1 MTNGRFTERPEVSMP
16 RWEPSIKSLSQT
28 PILWGLSLLWLLAIA
43 GIVLFWGIGDIG
55 LIDET
60 EPLFVEASRQMLLTG
75 DWVTPYFDGE
85 TRFDKPPLIYW
96 LMVLMFKIF
105 GVSEWAARMPSAL
118 CAIAIV
124 LLCFYTLQSHS
135 PALSPTKVLSGSS
148 FKRPW
153 LAAWLGATLLLL
165 NLNTYFWGRTG
176 YADMLL
182 VTTMGG
188 ALLAFFMGYAHPD
201 QKIQR
206 RWYAAFYGL
215 IALAILTKGPIAIL
229 LPAAIIGSFT
239 LYLGN
244 LRQVI
249 QELQLI
255 RGALIVSILALPW
268 YILVTIAN
276 GEAFIDSFF
285 GYHNLERFSSV
296 VNQHSGPWYFHFLV
310 ILAGFFP
317 WSAYLPEAIHRTK
330 PWQRPQWQRRSRSEQ
345 LGLYALIW
353 FIVILG
359 FFTISV
365 TKYFSYTLPLMP
377 AAAILV
383 SLLWTEDISEP
394 KVLPQRWSLSRWF
407 NVMLLGT
414 VAWAAFSCAPWL
426 SSDPWMPFLGRRIG
440 VAHLPELGGIVWT
453 IAAIVAVFCILMRK
467 NVLWLVNAIAFLFF
481 IMVFLH
487 PAIAIVDQARQLPLR
502 ELAKAA
508 VTAQRSNEEILMIGF
523 RKPSLVF
530 YTKQHVEYLEK
541 PQQLEFY
548 LKDSKA
554 KDQLIITTPK
564 LLSQTVLQPNQYAT
578 IAQSGV
584 YTLVRTR

>member
-1 MTNGRFTERPEVSMP
+1 MLSWNS
-16 RWEPSIKSLSQT
+16 SLKSLSR
-28 PILWGLSLLWLLAIA
+28 PRILWMLGIGWILAIA
-43 GIVLFWGIGDIG
+43 SIVLFWGLGDIG

-60 EPLFVEASRQMLLTG
+60 EPLFVEASRQMLVTG

-96 LMVLMFKIF
+96 LMVLMFKLF

-118 CAIAIV
+118 SAIAIV
-124 LLCFYTLQSHS
+124 LFCFYTLRFHS
-135 PALSPTKVLSGSS
+135 PSLNPAKVLSRPS

-176 YADMLL
+176 YSDMLL
-182 VTTMGG
+182 ATTMGG
-188 ALLAFFMGYAHPD
+188 ALLAFFMSYAQPNL
-201 QKIQR
+201 KIQR
-206 RWYAAFYGL
+206 RWYTAFYGL
-215 IALAILTKGPIAIL
+215 IALAVLTKGPIAIL
-229 LPAAIIGSFT
+229 LPAAIIVSFT

-255 RGALIVSILALPW
+255 RGALIVGVLALPW
-268 YILVTIAN
+268 YILVTVAN
-276 GEAFIDSFF
+276 GETFIDSFF
-285 GYHNLERFSSV
+285 GYHNLVRFSSV

-310 ILAGFFP
+310 ILAGFLP
-317 WSAYLPEAIHRTK
+317 WSAYLPEAIYRTK
-330 PWQRPQWQRRSRSEQ
+330 PWQRQQWQRRSRSEQ

-353 FIVILG
+353 FAVILV

-383 SLLWTEDISEP
+383 SLLWSEDIADSES
-394 KVLPQRWSLSRWF
+394 LPQRWNLSRWF
-407 NVMLLGT
+407 NVALLAA
-414 VAWAAFSCAPWL
+414 VAWALFSCAPWL
-426 SSDPWMPFLGRRIG
+426 SNDPWMPSLGSMIAA
-440 VAHLPELGGIVWT
+440 AHLPEAGGIGWT
-453 IAAIVAVFCILMRK
+453 IAAVAAAVCILMRR
-467 NVLWLVNAIAFLFF
+467 NVLWLVNVVAFLWF
-481 IMVFLH
+481 ITVFLH

-508 VTAQRSNEEILMIGF
+508 VTDQKPKEEILMIGF

-541 PQQLEFY
+541 PQQLKSY
-548 LKDSKA
+548 LDNSA
-554 KDQLIITTPK
+554 ATGQLIITTPK
-564 LLSQTVLQPNQYAT
+564 LLSQTVLRSDQSVT
-578 IAQSGV
+578 LKQSGV
-584 YTLVRTR
+584 YTLVRVR

>member
-1 MTNGRFTERPEVSMP
+1 MLS
-16 RWEPSIKSLSQT
+16 WKSSLKSLSQ
-28 PILWGLSLLWLLAIA
+28 PHLLWVLGIGWILAIA

-60 EPLFVEASRQMLLTG
+60 EPLFVEASHQMLLTG
-75 DWVTPYFDGE
+75 NWVTPYFDGE

-96 LMVLMFKIF
+96 FMVLMFKIF

-118 CAIAIV
+118 SAIAIV
-124 LLCFYTLQSHS
+124 LFCFYTLRSHS
-135 PALSPTKVLSGSS
+135 PSLHPAKAWSGQS

-153 LAAWLGATLLLL
+153 LAAWLGATVLLL

-176 YADMLL
+176 YSDMLL
-182 VTTMGG
+182 ATTMGG
-188 ALLAFFMGYAHPD
+188 ALLAFFMGYAQPD
-201 QKIQR
+201 LKLQR
-206 RWYAAFYGL
+206 RWYTAFYGL

-229 LPAAIIGSFT
+229 LPAAIIVGFT

-244 LRQVI
+244 LRQVM
-249 QELQLI
+249 QELRLI
-255 RGALIVSILALPW
+255 RGMLIVGVIALPW

-285 GYHNLERFSSV
+285 GYHNLVRFSSV

-317 WSAYLPEAIHRTK
+317 WSAYLPEAIYRAR
-330 PWQRPQWQRRSRSEQ
+330 PWQRQEWQKRSRSEQ
-345 LGLYALIW
+345 LGLYALVW
-353 FIVILG
+353 FAIILG
-359 FFTISV
+359 FFTVSV

-394 KVLPQRWSLSRWF
+394 EVLPQRWSVSRWF
-407 NVMLLGT
+407 NVILLGA
-414 VAWAAFSCAPWL
+414 VAWAAFSCVTWL
-426 SSDPWMPFLGRRIG
+426 SNDPWMPFLGRRIG
-440 VAHLPELGGIVWT
+440 IAHLPELGGLVWM
-453 IAAIVAVFCILMRK
+453 IAAIAAAFSILMRR
-467 NVLWLVNAIAFLFF
+467 NVLWLVNAIAFLWFTT
-481 IMVFLH
+481 VFLH

-508 VTAQRSNEEILMIGF
+508 VSAQKPKEEILMIGF

-530 YTKQHVEYLEK
+530 YTQQHVEYLEK
-541 PQQLEFY
+541 PQQLESY
-548 LKDSKA
+548 LKNTTAPKP
-554 KDQLIITTPK
+554 LIVTTPN
-564 LLSQTVLQPNQYAT
+564 LLAQTVLRPNQYTT

-584 YTLVRTR
+584 YILIRIR

>member
-1 MTNGRFTERPEVSMP
+1 MMLRRK
-16 RWEPSIKSLSQT
+16 SILKSLSQ
-28 PILWGLSLLWLLAIA
+28 PRILWVLGIGWILAIA
-43 GIVLFWGIGDIG
+43 SIVLFWGIGDIG

-96 LMVLMFKIF
+96 SMVLMFKIF

-118 CAIAIV
+118 SAIAIV
-124 LLCFYTLQSHS
+124 LFCFYTLRSHNS
-135 PALSPTKVLSGSS
+135 SLNPAKAWSGQS

-153 LAAWLGATLLLL
+153 LAAWLGATVLLL

-176 YADMLL
+176 YSDMLL
-182 VTTMGG
+182 ATTMGG
-188 ALLAFFMGYAHPD
+188 ALLAFFMGYAQPD
-201 QKIQR
+201 LKIQR

-229 LPAAIIGSFT
+229 LPGVIIVCFT

-244 LRQVI
+244 LRQVM
-249 QELQLI
+249 QELRLI
-255 RGALIVSILALPW
+255 RGAMLVGVLALPW
-268 YILVTIAN
+268 YILVTAAN

-285 GYHNLERFSSV
+285 GYHNLVRFSSV

-317 WSAYLPEAIHRTK
+317 WSAYLPEAIYRAR
-330 PWQRPQWQRRSRSEQ
+330 PWQRQQWQERSRSEQ
-345 LGLYALIW
+345 LGLYALVW
-353 FIVILG
+353 FAVILG
-359 FFTISV
+359 FFTVSA

-394 KVLPQRWSLSRWF
+394 DVPLQRWSVSRWF
-407 NVMLLGT
+407 NVILLGA
-414 VAWAAFSCAPWL
+414 VAWASFSCAPWL
-426 SSDPWMPFLGRRIG
+426 SNDPWMPFLGKRIG
-440 VAHLPELGGIVWT
+440 VAHLPELGGLVWA
-453 IAAIVAVFCILMRK
+453 IAAIAAAFCVLMRR
-467 NVLWLVNAIAFLFF
+467 NGLWLVNAIAFLWF
-481 IMVFLH
+481 IIVFLH

-508 VTAQRSNEEILMIGF
+508 VSAQKPKAKEEILMIGF

-530 YTKQHVEYLEK
+530 YTQQHVEYLEK
-541 PQQLEFY
+541 PQQLESY
-548 LKDSKA
+548 LKNSTA
-554 KDQLIITTPK
+554 PEPLIITTPE
-564 LLSQTVLQPNQYAT
+564 LLSQTILRPNRYTT
-578 IAQSGV
+578 IAQLGV
-584 YTLVRTR
+584 YTLIRIR

>member
-1 MTNGRFTERPEVSMP
+1 MLKRESTL
-16 RWEPSIKSLSQT
+16 KSLSQ
-28 PILWGLSLLWLLAIA
+28 PRILWFLGIGWILAIA

-75 DWVTPYFDGE
+75 DWITPYFDGE

-96 LMVLMFKIF
+96 FMVLMFKIF

-118 CAIAIV
+118 SAIAIV
-124 LLCFYTLQSHS
+124 LFCFYTLRSHS
-135 PALSPTKVLSGSS
+135 PSLNPAKAGSGTS
-148 FKRPW
+148 FKRSW
-153 LAAWLGATLLLL
+153 LAAWLGATVLLL

-176 YADMLL
+176 YSDMLL
-182 VTTMGG
+182 ATTMGG
-188 ALLAFFMGYAHPD
+188 ALLAFFMGYAQPNL
-201 QKIQR
+201 KIQR
-206 RWYAAFYGL
+206 RWYTAFYGL

-229 LPAAIIGSFT
+229 LPTAIIVGFT

-255 RGALIVSILALPW
+255 RGALIVGVLALPW
-268 YILVTIAN
+268 YILVIIAN
-276 GEAFIDSFF
+276 GKSFIDSFF

-317 WSAYLPEAIHRTK
+317 WSAYLPEALYRTK
-330 PWQRPQWQRRSRSEQ
+330 PWQRQQWQKRSRSEQ
-345 LGLYALIW
+345 LSLYAVIW
-353 FIVILG
+353 FVVILG

-394 KVLPQRWSLSRWF
+394 DVLPQRWSLSRWF
-407 NVMLLGT
+407 NVILLGA
-414 VAWAAFSCAPWL
+414 VAWASFSCAPWL
-426 SSDPWMPFLGRRIG
+426 SNDPWMPFLGRRIE
-440 VAHLPELGGIVWT
+440 VAHLPELGGIVWALAA
-453 IAAIVAVFCILMRK
+453 IAALFCILMRR
-467 NVLWLVNAIAFLFF
+467 NVLWLVNAIAFLWF
-481 IMVFLH
+481 IIVFLH

-508 VTAQRSNEEILMIGF
+508 VIVQKPKEEILMIGF

-530 YTKQHVEYLEK
+530 YTQQHVEYLEK
-541 PQQLEFY
+541 PQQLESY
-548 LKDSKA
+548 LKNSRVTDR
-554 KDQLIITTPK
+554 LVITTPK
-564 LLSQTVLQPNQYAT
+564 LLART
-578 IAQSGV
+578 ILKPDRYTTISQSGV
-584 YTLVRTR
+584 YTLIRVR